1 MAVNANTLDLL
12 NIRTNWGTRI
22 VAGERGRPLDS
33 RQQDGRGSAMA
44 NAFRYSST
52 GQFMWQMTDDVRELE
67 KVYASQIEACDL
79 LDYINTEGSLWI
91 DRVGVPTAELQRA
104 RLGGVALLRNAI
116 FPGHVVSWRFNSPA
130 NDESV
135 AILVKDATTK
145 SFKVVAY
152 NLETN
157 AVHAVMTG
165 WNIEPGTWEISQ
177 TTLGTS
183 DGEDPVVRSVRFER
197 SGDLEF
203 TFAPRATNLLELTLK
218 APGTPYWQ
226 RPQLGFTRED
236 VHVDGRK
243 LHVRVHSL
251 GAVASPQTEIVFRN
265 RQGEILSRQRIET
278 LPAPTDLFPKTADLE
293 LNLPKGAD
301 LEGASLEIGPE
312 HKFEQITGRYTTV
325 RF

>member
-1 MAVNANTLDLL
+1 
-12 NIRTNWGTRI
+12 
-22 VAGERGRPLDS
+22 
-33 RQQDGRGSAMA
+33 
-44 NAFRYSST
+44 
-52 GQFMWQMTDDVRELE
+52 MTDDVHELE
-67 KVYASQIEACDL
+67 KVYGSQIEVCDL

-104 RLGGVALLRNAI
+104 RLGGVALLRNFV

-130 NDESV
+130 NDQSV
-135 AILVKDATTK
+135 AILVKDATST

-157 AVHAVMTG
+157 AVHAIMTG

-177 TTLGTS
+177 STIGTNGGA
-183 DGEDPVVRSVRFER
+183 GEPAVRSTQFGR

-218 APGTPYWQ
+218 TPGTPYWQ

-236 VHVDGRK
+236 VRVDGRK
-243 LHVRVHSL
+243 VHVLVHSL
-251 GAVASPQTEIVFRN
+251 GAIPSPQTEIVFRN
-265 RQGEILSRQRIET
+265 RQGEILSRERIEK
-278 LPAPTDLFPKTADLE
+278 LPAPTDLFPRTANLV

-301 LEGASLEIGPE
+301 LEGGSLEIDPD
-312 HKFEQITGRYTTV
+312 HQLEQITRRYTTV